1 MFEWGISQMVGISMT
16 AWAVSTLKSW
26 PGWLP
31 AIMRIW
37 GSHMMAMPTASCW
50 WMRSE
55 VYLECL
61 REGGVLERCR
71 DEPPGGFRPFLL
83 AVVRNIARRVEE
95 RRAGRR
101 ERQLTTEFQ
110 RDGGVDED
118 ADPAHKFDCTWAV
131 TIVRNARRR
140 VEERL
145 GQGSPAAQRRVE
157 LLRLRY
163 QEGLPVKEI
172 APQIGEDSRRV
183 HHQLEEARRD
193 FHRALREEVAFHL
206 PGSAE
211 EVEQEC
217 RLLLGLLA
225 GDDSESEASE
235 F

>member
-1 MFEWGISQMVGISMT
+1 MILEASAGDEGRRAEFV
-16 AWAVSTLKSW
+16 AVYGSPIRAYLEARWRGRAQHTELED
-26 PGWLP
+26 
-31 AIMRIW
+31 AIQ
-37 GSHMMAMPTASCW
+37 
-50 WMRSE
+50 E
-55 VYLECL
+55 VFLECL

-71 DEPPGGFRPFLL
+71 EEPPGGFRPFLL

-95 RRAGRR
+95 RRAGRK
-101 ERQLTTEFQ
+101 EHHLTTRFQ
-110 RDGGVDED
+110 REGGVDED
-118 ADPAHKFDCTWAV
+118 TDPARMFDRTWAV

-145 GQGSPAAQRRVE
+145 GKGSPAAQQRVE

-163 QEGLPVKEI
+163 QEGVPVKEI
-172 APQIGEDSRRV
+172 APQIGEDPRRV

-206 PGSAE
+206 PGNQE

-225 GDDSESEASE
+225 RDGRGTEVSE